1 MAIIIKTLK
10 SPWKQWNYKKFII
23 SKLLSFLHSTW
34 LILWFFMILLYTF
47 PSSSEFIKLP
57 GLGASP
63 KSYIQALT
71 ENVAVLINH
80 YYNTYLIDSKEL
92 LYISKVM
99 IQAFDNWCMIYWSR
113 VNHQVSRK
121 GFGIGWSWV
130 RWRNGLRWLANKAF
144 WGLGYAL
151 KLGTECIKKKW

>member
-63 KSYIQALT
+63 KSYVQALT

-80 YYNTYLIDSKEL
+80 YYTAYKSFKSKDLPFRVFKWKLTSNPSPLI
-92 LYISKVM
+92 Y
-99 IQAFDNWCMIYWSR
+99 F
-113 VNHQVSRK
+113 
-121 GFGIGWSWV
+121 
-130 RWRNGLRWLANKAF
+130 
-144 WGLGYAL
+144 AL
-151 KLGTECIKKKW
+151 KCQPCTVGNNQYGDVKRITHLTILHSVLHYLGHYQIQIINSITEIGK